1 MTSKT
6 YLAGGNAKLPLVKDD
21 AYLALAASNSFATD
35 ILLVDLDLGS
45 QLAACVCMC
54 LDVDGL

>member
-35 ILLVDLDLGS
+35 ILVDLDLGS
-45 QLAACVCMC
+45 QLAACMCMC